1 MADNMDIEEMRKRKR
16 WEVDTEDASPQAKKE
31 KRTEEEN
38 GAAPANH
45 AVAAVT
51 NGSEETPKKA
61 LEITPEIAPEKAP
74 EKEPANDAANDAA
87 NDTAKTDATVA
98 AVAKEEEVV
107 KEEVVKE
114 AGKVFVWGRNDCGQ
128 LGLGEDVEEALRP
141 KPLVFEEEVIDVAC
155 GGMHAVALLASGKV
169 FSWGVNDE
177 GGLGR
182 NTENEHW
189 EKAEKAIKELSPEQ
203 LDSYTPALVAFP
215 EEGVKI
221 TSIVAGD
228 SSCFALDSDGRV
240 WGWGTFRN
248 INGVLGFLPAVK
260 IQLVPAKVLDLKKD
274 DKVVKIVGGAN
285 HVACFTEKKA
295 VYSWGTAEQGAL
307 ARFKEGDIADEV
319 KSKEKLLVPG
329 RVAFDEGV
337 EITDIHAGQYAT
349 FFATEKEGLL
359 GCGLNN
365 AKQMGLGE
373 KHERNLVFT
382 PEKLPNFGA
391 LKTIT
396 GGSHHTIA
404 LAEEG
409 DVLTC
414 GRTVYGGLG
423 LSDVDITKNESRS
436 LPSRVSELAAGTVK
450 GVAAN
455 EAVSGCFLSNG
466 DVFMWGLGSSGHLA
480 AGSDE
485 DDKKTPCKVRRPKAF
500 SGFKVKNMSIGGMH
514 VAVVADK

>member
-1 MADNMDIEEMRKRKR
+1 MADNMDFEEMRKRKR
-16 WEVDTEDASPQAKKE
+16 WEVDTEDAGPQAKKE
-31 KRTEEEN
+31 KWTEAEN

-45 AVAAVT
+45 AVAAATNIAEKVPEVT
-51 NGSEETPKKA
+51 
-61 LEITPEIAPEKAP
+61 PEKAP
-74 EKEPANDAANDAA
+74 EKESANDAA
-87 NDTAKTDATVA
+87 V
-98 AVAKEEEVV
+98 AVAKE
-107 KEEVVKE
+107 EEVVKE

-189 EKAEKAIKELSPEQ
+189 EKAEKAIKDLSPEQ

-221 TSIVAGD
+221 TSIGAGD

-248 INGVLGFLPAVK
+248 INGVLGFSPAVK
-260 IQLVPAKVLDLKKD
+260 IQLVPAKVLDLKE

-295 VYSWGTAEQGAL
+295 VYTWGTAEQGAL

-349 FFATEKEGLL
+349 FFATKKEGLL

-373 KHERNLVFT
+373 KDERNLVFS

-514 VAVVADK
+514 VAVIADK